1 MRRDRKLRFFSI
13 ALATILVTAT
23 PVEAQKGQQ
32 VFDLLLQGA
41 QQEVYRQ
48 QQREHERRQRH
59 EVNRLYQ
66 QFVSEWQSCHGGDL
80 GACNRALTFPQINT
94 PDRNSLLRKR
104 AEIVAVEQAAIERTR
119 RERYEAELAERQQ
132 RDRTAAEAQERLRR
146 DAEQKRQG
154 EDAYRV
160 RVERQLQ
167 ALLDEREREKA
178 AASMGS
184 GTLVAGPVALVLLA
198 MAGVLGFVFRVQL
211 RAASN
216 AAVAKAREVI
226 ASLTQA
232 SQQAPDATQSEKQPE
247 PEKST
252 VATTPRDTPGAIAA
266 MELALAYIQEVQGAE
281 RPGLED
287 KVERKHQLN
296 TLALAAKQLD
306 LAHRLDADAILEG
319 QTEDVLFRFTIN
331 ELKAEALLL
340 EGMTHQ
346 LYDVRRA
353 IPALV
358 AATTLNPSSARAFY
372 VLGHTHSANMSKTK
386 AIAAFEQAVALDP
399 KNIAYRKELNRVQ
412 NLSGAEV
419 AAYRATRTAEKVVD
433 NTVMAWNIFA
443 VIWNV
448 LTFPLRVLVGIFRM
462 LRLHPFA

>member
-1 MRRDRKLRFFSI
+1 MLRFFSI
-13 ALATILVTAT
+13 ALATKLVTAT
-23 PVEAQKGQQ
+23 PVAAQKGQQ

-48 QQREHERRQRH
+48 QQREHARRQRH
-59 EVNRLYQ
+59 EVNRQYQ
-66 QFVSEWQSCHGGDL
+66 QFVAEWQSCHGGDL
-80 GACNRALTFPQINT
+80 NACDRALTFPQVNT

-104 AEIVAVEQAAIERTR
+104 AEIVAAEQAAIERTR

-132 RDRTAAEAQERLRR
+132 RDRTAAEAQDRLRR

-154 EDAYRV
+154 EDAYRL

-167 ALLDEREREKA
+167 TLLDEREREKA
-178 AASMGS
+178 AASMGPS
-184 GTLVAGPVALVLLA
+184 AGSALALVLLA
-198 MAGVLGFVFRVQL
+198 IVGLLGFVFRVQL

-232 SQQAPDATQSEKQPE
+232 SQQAPDATQPEKQPE

-252 VATTPRDTPGAIAA
+252 VATMPRDTPGAISA
-266 MELALAYIQEVQGAE
+266 MELALAYIQEVQEAE

-287 KVERKHQLN
+287 KAGRKHQLN

-306 LAHRLDADAILEG
+306 LAQRLDADAILEG
-319 QTEDVLFRFTIN
+319 QNEDLPFRFTIN
-331 ELKAEALLL
+331 ELKSEALLL

-372 VLGHTHSANMSKTK
+372 VLGLTHSANMSKTK
-386 AIAAFEQAVALDP
+386 AIAAFERAVALDP

-433 NTVMAWNIFA
+433 NTVMAWNVFA

-448 LTFPLRVLVGIFRM
+448 LTFPLRLLVGIFRM